1 MVNQWQ
7 RMFYNGHCAESLIG
21 DNPDLTAVS
30 ASMGV
35 PGTAVHKP
43 EELAKAVEALFKTE
57 GPALLDVF
65 IPADENVYPMVP
77 AASAWTRWYW
87 EVKGNDETTYRH
99 SLRQQTGR
107 TDHVSGLI
115 SRRAINIECIN
126 AGYTEEADVTRINIV
141 VSVENRWELDQAV
154 NQLAKLID
162 VIKVVNLDDAPF
174 VSYELAMI
182 KVKSPTPQTRE
193 ELTNI
198 AQLFNAKIVDVQRR
212 SLVLRLTG
220 REDHIE
226 ALLEMLKDY
235 DIIEIARTGQ
245 ISLSRGEEAVK
256 DM

>member
-7 RMFYNGHCAESLIG
+7 RMFYNGHCAESVIN

-43 EELAKAVEALFKTE
+43 EDLAKAVENLFQTE

-65 IPADENVYPMVP
+65 IPADEMSIPWFP
-77 AASAWTRWYW
+77 AVSAWTRWCW

-141 VSVENRWELDQAV
+141 VPSKPLELDQLSTSWPSSSTSSRSSTSMKHPSSA
-154 NQLAKLID
+154 
-162 VIKVVNLDDAPF
+162 
-174 VSYELAMI
+174 
-182 KVKSPTPQTRE
+182 
-193 ELTNI
+193 TNWP
-198 AQLFNAKIVDVQRR
+198 
-212 SLVLRLTG
+212 
-220 REDHIE
+220 
-226 ALLEMLKDY
+226 
-235 DIIEIARTGQ
+235 
-245 ISLSRGEEAVK
+245 
-256 DM
+256 

>member
-1 MVNQWQ
+1 MMRQ
-7 RMFYNGHCAESLIG
+7 HLAILC
-21 DNPDLTAVS
+21 DNKPGVLT
-30 ASMGV
+30 
-35 PGTAVHKP
+35 
-43 EELAKAVEALFKTE
+43 
-57 GPALLDVF
+57 
-65 IPADENVYPMVP
+65 
-77 AASAWTRWYW
+77 
-87 EVKGNDETTYRH
+87 
-99 SLRQQTGR
+99 
-107 TDHVSGLI
+107 HVAGLI

-126 AGYTEEADVTRINIV
+126 AGYTEETDVTRINIV

-174 VSYELAMI
+174 ISYELAMI
-182 KVKSPTPQTRE
+182 KVQSPTPQTRE

-198 AQLFNAKIVDVQRR
+198 AQLFNAKIVAVQRR

-245 ISLSRGEEAVK
+245 ISLSRGEMAVK